1 MIQMSIQ
8 KNKVLYDVIK
18 IFLIMFAVS
27 VFSSFVLCFAL
38 IDSEELFD
46 WVLFSKI
53 YYSRDI
59 IIKNGGVD
67 FYNMVALNYYKNFI
81 VIIIF
86 SLLSLRAFFYYRVT
100 VIYKYRIIISV
111 FAYIFY
117 VYIYFFY
124 APEIV
129 DLHVPN
135 NGIYRGELFH
145 GIVMPTLSAS
155 FVSFVL
161 FFFNIL
167 KNCEFSE
174 K

>member
-1 MIQMSIQ
+1 MSIQ
-8 KNKVLYDVIK
+8 KNNILYDIIK
-18 IFLIMFAVS
+18 IFLIILAVS
-27 VFSSFVLCFAL
+27 AFSSFVLCFSL
-38 IDSEELFD
+38 IDSGDLFD

-53 YYSRDI
+53 YYSKDV

-86 SLLSLRAFFYYRVT
+86 SLLSLRVLFSYRVT

-124 APEIV
+124 APKNV
-129 DLHVPN
+129 DLHVSY
-135 NGIYRGELFH
+135 NGIYRGDLFH

-155 FVSFVL
+155 FVSFFL
-161 FFFNIL
+161 FLFNIL